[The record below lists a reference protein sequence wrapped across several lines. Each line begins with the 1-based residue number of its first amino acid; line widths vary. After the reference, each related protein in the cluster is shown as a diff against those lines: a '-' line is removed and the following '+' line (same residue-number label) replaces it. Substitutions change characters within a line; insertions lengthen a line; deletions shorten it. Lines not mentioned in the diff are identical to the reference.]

1 MDCADTEPGW
11 IAAGAG
17 RAAPGVTASVSA
29 TMPVDVAAA
38 AAAAAGGQTF
48 LMVKRLSWGQRFC

>member
-11 IAAGAG
+11 TAAGAG

-38 AAAAAGGQTF
+38 AAAGGQTF
-48 LMVKRLSWGQRFC
+48 LIRW